1 MAYEGKDDI
10 NIREG
15 QIWKFSRRSDYS
27 GNCEITD
34 VNGYGEI
41 TGRFVDQIGNE
52 VLGRVD
58 PEDLD
63 YITDHVVY

>member
-10 NIREG
+10 HIREG
-15 QIWKFSRRSDYS
+15 QIWKFTMRSDYS
-27 GNCEITD
+27 GNCEITYVD
-34 VNGYGEI
+34 GYGEI

-52 VLGRVD
+52 VLGRVN